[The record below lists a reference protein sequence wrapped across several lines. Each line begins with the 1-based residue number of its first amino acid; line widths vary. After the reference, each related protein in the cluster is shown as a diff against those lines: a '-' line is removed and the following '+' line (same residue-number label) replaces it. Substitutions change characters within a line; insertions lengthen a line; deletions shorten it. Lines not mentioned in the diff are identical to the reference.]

1 MIKITVKFSC
11 IDYLLLDK
19 VDILLSKMLDLFLIK
34 ITQVQI
40 KDFTVHRAINLV
52 KEDPNG

>member
-40 KDFTVHRAINLV
+40 KDFTVHRAIDLV
-52 KEDPNG
+52 KEDQNG